1 MITRNGKGNYF
12 YENKGNEVING
23 CSDWERLNI
32 YQIDYKTWGA
42 CLDKGMTF
50 KTFTSLKDARN
61 YFDI

>member
-32 YQIDYKTWGA
+32 YQIDYKPGELA
-42 CLDKGMTF
+42 LIKE
-50 KTFTSLKDARN
+50 
-61 YFDI
+61 

>member
-32 YQIDYKTWGA
+32 YQIDYKPGELALIKEWHS
-42 CLDKGMTF
+42 KHS
-50 KTFTSLKDARN
+50 KV
-61 YFDI
+61 